1 MSCSFQRRVFII
13 LLFSI
18 STIAQVPPGAA
29 TKQKATVAAKAA
41 NPQVALA
48 LTLTA
53 DNLNPP
59 PRQSVHFTAT
69 WNREVSGLVY
79 VFDWGDTQTTNGTD
93 PQADH
98 VFSEPGTYTVHLT
111 AQFALRAFAS
121 QTPGITSNDLVIN
134 VAQPRA
140 KTGKKLSP
148 LTVIA
153 DLSAP
158 LPNRNVHFTVRWDQR
173 VYGPAYVFDW
183 GDGQSNRTTRP
194 DAYHAYAAPH
204 TYTVRVSAKGLA
216 NDQDISAKSNILTIN
231 VATPP
236 ATMVATLRVN
246 NSKVHVGEPV
256 TFTARIDP
264 PTPSVE
270 YHFDFGD
277 SSAQNSSS
285 NEVTYPY
292 HRAGNYQATV
302 TASTGGRGRTV
313 SSSPIALTIS
323 PPKVLPRVKVE
334 VLSKDLIS
342 GKDLLFIASLEPPV
356 PVRQYQFNWGDGL
369 PSEAVA
375 ANGRATHRYAQKG
388 SYNLVVTALTP
399 KTYPAP
405 LENNSLTLIISKPGW
420 QFIWPPTL
428 GELLL
433 LAAVIAAM
441 IYAPRIVRLVIN
453 KLQPPAGHPGL
464 RATGSPDGGDHTIAY
479 INPSLPYVS
488 FTLKPGMDSAEHEIV
503 FPERSAASD

>member
-1 MSCSFQRRVFII
+1 M
-13 LLFSI
+13 
-18 STIAQVPPGAA
+18 
-29 TKQKATVAAKAA
+29 
-41 NPQVALA
+41 
-48 LTLTA
+48 
-53 DNLNPP
+53 
-59 PRQSVHFTAT
+59 
-69 WNREVSGLVY
+69 Y
-79 VFDWGDTQTTNGTD
+79 VFDWGDTQTTNSTD

-98 VFSEPGTYTVHLT
+98 VFSEPRSYTVHVT
-111 AQFALRAFAS
+111 AKSAIQTLAS
-121 QTPGITSNDLVIN
+121 RTPGITSNNVVIN
-134 VAQPRA
+134 VAQPPPNGGNKPKRA
-140 KTGKKLSP
+140 TLLP
-148 LTVIA
+148 LTVTA

-158 LPNRNVHFTVRWDQR
+158 LPNQNVHFTATWDQR
-173 VYGPAYVFDW
+173 VYGPAYLFDW
-183 GDGQSNRTTRP
+183 GDGQSSQTSGPN
-194 DAYHAYAAPH
+194 AYHAYAAPD
-204 TYTVRVSAKGLA
+204 TYTVRVSAKGRA
-216 NDQDISAKSNILTIN
+216 NDQDISVQGNVLTIN

-236 ATMVATLRVN
+236 ATMVATLTVN
-246 NSKVHVGEPV
+246 DPKVHVGEPV

-277 SSAQNSSS
+277 SSAQDSPS
-285 NEVTYPY
+285 NEVTYSY
-292 HRAGNYQATV
+292 HREGKYQAVV
-302 TASTGGRGRTV
+302 TASIGGGGRTV
-313 SSSPIALTIS
+313 SSSPIALTVS

-356 PVRQYQFNWGDGL
+356 PVLQYQFNWGDGL
-369 PSEAVA
+369 PSEAVV

-405 LENNSLTLIISKPGW
+405 LENHNLTLVISTPGW

-433 LAAVIAAM
+433 LATGIAAM
-441 IYAPRIVRLVIN
+441 ICALRIVRLVIN
-453 KLQPPAGHPGL
+453 KLQPPAGRPGL

-479 INPSLPYVS
+479 TNPSLPYVS

-503 FPERSAASD
+503 FPEHTAASD